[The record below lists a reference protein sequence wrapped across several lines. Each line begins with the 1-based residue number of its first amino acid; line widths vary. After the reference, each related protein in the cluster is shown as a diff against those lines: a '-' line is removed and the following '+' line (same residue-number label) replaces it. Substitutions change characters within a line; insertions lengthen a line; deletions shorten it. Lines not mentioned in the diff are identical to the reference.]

1 MKKTNNSTSNK
12 ITKLSDIYHGN
23 LIMQNSIL
31 IFCSKMCY
39 DTLFDFNR
47 IAQNN
52 HLDELFWDNQTL
64 FSGNLS
70 YMYVYVQIIVRTHD
84 ACTAYLIHTRCRFS
98 WNDEAWSCQSSS
110 ATQKTTE
117 SNYPMISDYKI
128 CFEIT

>member
-1 MKKTNNSTSNK
+1 
-12 ITKLSDIYHGN
+12 
-23 LIMQNSIL
+23 
-31 IFCSKMCY
+31 MCY
-39 DTLFDFNR
+39 DTSFDFNR

-52 HLDELFWDNQTL
+52 HLDELLWDNQTL

-70 YMYVYVQIIVRTHD
+70 YMYMYVQIIVQTHD
-84 ACTAYLIHTRCRFS
+84 AFTAYLIHTRCRFS
-98 WNDEAWSCQSSS
+98 WNDVAWSCQSSS